1 MTDKRALR
9 FTGDACEQLLIPR
22 DAGAAGR
29 HPATHRPEL
38 NEHGAVD
45 RIVLHSAHLLDML
58 ETLQGKCDGI
68 LDEAYDMA
76 LDVVSLLVGDYRSY
90 CDPETIESQPCGTQP
105 RITCPHGEFKS
116 WQAWADHAIHC
127 QRATDNKGKVMV

>member
-29 HPATHRPEL
+29 HPATHRPKL

-76 LDVVSLLVGDYRSY
+76 LDGVSLLFGAYRSY
-90 CDPETIESQPCGTQP
+90 RARGTIVT
-105 RITCPHGEFKS
+105 RL
-116 WQAWADHAIHC
+116 
-127 QRATDNKGKVMV
+127 

>member
-9 FTGDACEQLLIPR
+9 FTGDADEQLLIPR

-29 HPATHRPEL
+29 HPEAHRPEL

-58 ETLQGKCDGI
+58 ETVQGKCDGI

-90 CDPETIESQPCGTQP
+90 CDPETIESQPCGVRP
-105 RITCPHGEFKS
+105 RVTCPHGRFNT
-116 WQAWADHAIHC
+116 WAQWVNHAIHC
-127 QRATDNKGKVMV
+127 QPAAENKRKVAS

>member
-9 FTGDACEQLLIPR
+9 FTGDADEQLLIPR
-22 DAGAAGR
+22 DAGVIGR
-29 HPATHRPEL
+29 HPETHRPEL

-58 ETLQGKCDGI
+58 ETVQGKCDGI

-76 LDVVSLLVGDYRSY
+76 LDMVSLLVGDYRSY
-90 CDPETIESQPCGTQP
+90 CDPETIESQPCGVRP
-105 RITCPHGEFKS
+105 RVTCPHGRFNT
-116 WQAWADHAIHC
+116 WAQWVNHAIHC
-127 QRATDNKGKVMV
+127 QPAAENKRKVAS